1 MNNSQLRNT
10 HVIGDPADY
19 HYHAAAMVLIER
31 TDARIDQRL
40 DCRADKHP
48 SVVSLSLSLSL
59 SAVCQPQQT
68 TDNDKDYDNDNDV
81 FNYASVFHPHGE
93 ALGPGELKIGTV
105 REKNAAAAGHT
116 RSFAVKSGE

>member
-1 MNNSQLRNT
+1 MTNSHLINT
-10 HVIGDPADY
+10 HVIGDPADN
-19 HYHAAAMVLIER
+19 HFHAAMVLIER

-40 DCRADKHP
+40 DCRALEHP
-48 SVVSLSLSLSL
+48 SPGARRPSPERGSVS
-59 SAVCQPQQT
+59 
-68 TDNDKDYDNDNDV
+68 DNDDID
-81 FNYASVFHPHGE
+81 YASVFHPHGE